1 MSPCMSGGK
10 RRASMN
16 ASSVGSPNR
25 SHAATIR
32 ESFGASSSPRSM
44 RDQYACEISIARA
57 NSFSEMP
64 ADSRALLIHA
74 PKAILA
80 SSIVVQRNAQQIVSI
95 EPDTHEG
102 FRHAI
107 GLG

>member
-16 ASSVGSPNR
+16 ASSVGSFSR
-25 SHAATIR
+25 SHAATIS

-44 RDQYACEISIARA
+44 RDQYACEMSIERA

-74 PKAILA
+74 PKAILG
-80 SSIVVQRNAQQIVSI
+80 SSLVMQRNAQQIVPV
-95 EPDTHEG
+95 ETNAHEG
-102 FRHAI
+102 FRDAI
-107 GLG
+107 G